1 MLVYWFAPKW
11 AFNSLL
17 ALIFLIVMKIMS
29 AITATEPI
37 TITIIAHTGNPGEEF
52 IATYPD

>member
-1 MLVYWFAPKW
+1 MFVYWFAPKW

-29 AITATEPI
+29 AITAIEPI
-37 TITIIAHTGNPGEEF
+37 TITIIAHTGNPGEKF